1 MGPIHAPF
9 SASVKAQSRSRC
21 SRSCISPKNDVVKI
35 LGLFYFAKVPESEIY
50 ENRLFLPTGL
60 KHR

>member
-1 MGPIHAPF
+1 MGLF
-9 SASVKAQSRSRC
+9 SGLVQAQVRSRC

-35 LGLFYFAKVPESEIY
+35 LGLFDFAKVPERVKY
-50 ENRLFLPTGL
+50 ENRLFLPAGL